1 MSKIQFN
8 VPIPAA
14 PRDIHVYNTTPA
26 LAPLVFFN
34 QKLTATNLPQ
44 MKQEASLQVART
56 AAAADTHDEVHAFV
70 NQTTGDAH
78 LVPSL
83 AKLVTSAIPLSQH
96 QAQLPTLQTTAV
108 AALSDANFIVRD
120 ATTLLAGNG
129 IQLLGSQSG
138 SPANAEPQVVMTL
151 VPATRQAAGLRVYGA
166 GSKAMVALDNRNTVV
181 GALRRWNP
189 ATQGEAIQPTITVAQ
204 VQAEIE
210 RQLAPSVTGDV
221 TAVVDVVT
229 HGYYDAHG
237 RFLQPVY
244 RFEANLLNRENKIFV
259 RVGGYVPMGKTLEPI
274 PDLTAKPAGP
284 SPSLVTD
291 GKAPTLH
298 LEPTVHEAI
307 GTTLGTV
314 AGTVSK
320 AVAAVAGAVTGA
332 AAGGVK
338 PVITVGEFVNQ
349 EWPTNPAYI
358 DMANHFMSGLNSV
371 NGAVTFSRALWW
383 TAYSWQ
389 VNGPQSK
396 NYMNAVNVAF
406 TVPHGDWLL
415 NTCLGNYGDLWFVNK
430 IGVGGNPGF
439 GAAAG
444 GKLSTWVIASCEV
457 IPSMYDRQHEVGGDG
472 NPQHAF
478 DAWWGVFQGLHSV
491 VGFRTIMF
499 YPDDDTMYSFGQ
511 AAAQGVDVHTAWFQ
525 AVAAHHANEGTYL
538 DTHINQTVH
547 YDRASAIVDA
557 RNLGQPIYNVTPQSK
572 ATQLWNFW
580 MNN

>member
-8 VPIPAA
+8 VPVPAA
-14 PRDIHVYNTTPA
+14 PKEIHVYNTTTAAVP
-26 LAPLVFFN
+26 VEFVN
-34 QKLTATNLPQ
+34 QKLNAINLPQ
-44 MKQEASLQVART
+44 MKPDASLQVSRT
-56 AAAADTHDEVHAFV
+56 TIAPDTHDEVHAFV

-78 LVPSL
+78 LVPNL
-83 AKLVTSAIPLSQH
+83 AKLVTEAVPLSQH
-96 QAQLPTLQTTAV
+96 QAQLPAIRSTAL
-108 AALSDANFIVRD
+108 AALTDAKFIVKD
-120 ATTLLAGNG
+120 ATTLLASDG

-138 SPANAEPQVVMTL
+138 SPANAEAQVIMTL

-166 GSKAMVALDNRNTVV
+166 GSKAMVALNNRNTVV

-189 ATQGEAIQPTITVAQ
+189 ATVGQAIQPTITTAQ
-204 VQAEIE
+204 VQADIE
-210 RQLAPSVTGDV
+210 RQLGPSTSGDI

-229 HGYYDAHG
+229 HGYYDGHG

-244 RFEANLLNRENKIFV
+244 RFEANLLNRDNKIFA
-259 RVGGYVPMGKTLEPI
+259 RVGGYVPMGKPLEPI
-274 PDLTAKPAGP
+274 PDLATKPTGP
-284 SPSLVTD
+284 SPNQTPD
-291 GKAPTLH
+291 GKAPVAHPISATHDVIGGLAGNAI
-298 LEPTVHEAI
+298 EAA
-307 GTTLGTV
+307 T
-314 AGTVSK
+314 
-320 AVAAVAGAVTGA
+320 GAVTGA
-332 AAGGVK
+332 VAAIGGAK

-358 DMANHFMSGLNSV
+358 DMANHFLSGLTSV
-371 NGAVTFSRALWW
+371 NGAVTFSRTLWW

-415 NTCLGNYGDLWFVNK
+415 NTCLGNYGDLWYVNK

-557 RNLGQPIYNVTPQSK
+557 RNLGQPIYNVAPKSK